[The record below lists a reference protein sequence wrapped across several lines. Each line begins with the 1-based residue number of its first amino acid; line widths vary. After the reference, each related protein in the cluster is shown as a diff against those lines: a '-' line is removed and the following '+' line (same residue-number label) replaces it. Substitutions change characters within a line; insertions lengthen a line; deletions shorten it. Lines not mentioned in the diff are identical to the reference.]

1 MKGLLRV
8 ILHCCTSAPVEESVE
23 EGSEEREVP
32 VLPQVQRLPEIEE
45 NKAELSVPVLH
56 TPLAVDQH
64 LNQSKPRLPHIFIV
78 PPGQGI
84 RTVLFSGGTEPE
96 RPRQKKKRK
105 TDKGARKQPSQT

>member
-1 MKGLLRV
+1 M
-8 ILHCCTSAPVEESVE
+8 EEE
-23 EGSEEREVP
+23 PEEREVP

-45 NKAELSVPVLH
+45 NKAELSTPVFQ
-56 TPLAVDQH
+56 PPSAVEQH
-64 LNQSKPRLPHIFIV
+64 ISQGKPKLPHIFIV

-84 RTVLFSGGTEPE
+84 RTVLFSGGAEPE